1 MNTNLTELFDFLNY
15 IDDQSLE
22 KIIEK
27 SKEIHENSF
36 HGFFGT
42 SYGSNMKD
50 MLSFMIAYEF
60 LKNGKDLNKL
70 IFAMTSYQ
78 EDFFNNTLI
87 HLENLSCIF
96 GDNLLPSMEK
106 FIPHFIK
113 NYCSNKKDF
122 STYEKECWLKEF
134 CNNYDLKNRNFNYDT
149 LQNTYLNEFL
159 NLEKR
164 ILLIK
169 LENKLENKETI
180 KQRKI

>member
-1 MNTNLTELFDFLNY
+1 
-15 IDDQSLE
+15 
-22 KIIEK
+22 
-27 SKEIHENSF
+27 
-36 HGFFGT
+36 
-42 SYGSNMKD
+42 
-50 MLSFMIAYEF
+50 
-60 LKNGKDLNKL
+60 
-70 IFAMTSYQ
+70 MTSYQ

-96 GDNLLPSMEK
+96 GENLLPSFEK

-113 NYCSNKKDF
+113 NYCSNTKDF
-122 STYEKECWLKEF
+122 SGYEKEFWLKEF

-169 LENKLENKETI
+169 LENKLENKETV